1 MSPVF
6 PALRRLHPTELV
18 SAAAALGDRATLTRL
33 VSGLGLSITAPD
45 GYGMTPLMWA
55 CTAPPATAAGT
66 VASVLGLLGAPDDV
80 VMAGESIMQQGRLL
94 C

>member
-1 MSPVF
+1 M
-6 PALRRLHPTELV
+6 

-66 VASVLGLLGAPDDV
+66 VASVLGLLGAPDGGGGGGGGGGV
-80 VMAGESIMQQGRLL
+80 GKLPAMGMWHGKGGS
-94 C
+94 